1 MLNPEV
7 YLKTSA
13 EVTTQIASYFDIV
26 DNCIAMSDTN
36 KQYSINPQTFYSPS
50 PPIPQGSYTSVIIS
64 PTSHNTAD
72 IYNGFIKVDLK
83 VKFAI
88 KGGQAKKLNVPDVT
102 VDGQQFA
109 FDKIWFGFKD
119 ARDAVEKY
127 EIVANGITI
136 YTQNFACEESF
147 LTACCANETTKR
159 ADIYSKA
166 RHKDIWN
173 GKQGNRCG
181 VVVNWGTGY
190 ETGEKKIHLKQCLP
204 FLIFN
209 ILYASIRRKD

>member
-36 KQYSINPQTFYSPS
+36 KQYAINPQTSYSPS
-50 PPIPQGSYTSVIIS
+50 PPILQGSYTSVIIS

-88 KGGQAKKLNVPDVT
+88 KGGQAKTLNVPDVT
-102 VDGQQFA
+102 VDGQ
-109 FDKIWFGFKD
+109 
-119 ARDAVEKY
+119 
-127 EIVANGITI
+127 
-136 YTQNFACEESF
+136 
-147 LTACCANETTKR
+147 
-159 ADIYSKA
+159 
-166 RHKDIWN
+166 
-173 GKQGNRCG
+173 
-181 VVVNWGTGY
+181 
-190 ETGEKKIHLKQCLP
+190 
-204 FLIFN
+204 
-209 ILYASIRRKD
+209 